1 MTKVAGG
8 IWSVGKSSFVEFLND
23 LIGSGQVHHPG
34 SNAVPTADCLVAGD
48 LDQRYDLGVTRLKTD
63 CCACRDVQSI
73 AICFDAVELELGI
86 TLDEVIM

>member
-8 IWSVGKSSFVEFLND
+8 IWSVGKSSFLEFLND
-23 LIGSGQVHHPG
+23 LIGSGQVHHPR
-34 SNAVPTADCLVAGD
+34 SNIVPTADCLVAGY
-48 LDQRYDLGVTRLKTD
+48 LDQCYNFGVTRLKTY

-73 AICFDAVELELGI
+73 AVCFDSVELELGI